1 MDITE
6 KILTDKRYK
15 NRLDRL
21 DSETLLSIADDHIK
35 ALEAAHKGIAQEEP
49 EKLNDVA
56 YLQAVANAMQKLAQR
71 VLEIHDKN

>member
-15 NRLDRL
+15 NRLDKL

-35 ALEAAHKGIAQEEP
+35 ALEAAHKGIIQVEP
-49 EKLNDVA
+49 KKLNDVE
-56 YLQAVANAMQKLAQR
+56 YLQAVADAMQKIAQK
-71 VLEIHDKN
+71 VLEIRNK